1 VLLVALRMALG
12 LGYRPDEIYTVT
24 AAVRRCW
31 PLIAPSCCT
40 GARDPIL
47 VPEISQHEIQVAAG
61 LHGHR
66 ICCCSARSSIRE
78 GTRAGRDYD
87 IVVILKGPTRSIVV
101 REKTKVAGIWVNAAS
116 TEFRSA
122 PTFFAVASSRP
133 ISRIVDDKTAAIYE
147 LGLPWLQL
155 SPIGAY
161 EPREQARFSAGLV
174 DLMRRDGLY
183 KEDPRGVTVSEQV
196 LYQARISLPSS
207 VQTGTYTAETFAI
220 ARGRVV
226 ASAISRVEVKKLGF
240 ELLVA
245 RFAEENGFVYG
256 LLAVALS
263 VGMGFAA
270 GRFFA
275 LV

>member
-1 VLLVALRMALG
+1 MRALVALLC
-12 LGYRPDEIYTVT
+12 L
-24 AAVRRCW
+24 
-31 PLIAPSCCT
+31 LLLT

-47 VPEISQHEIQVAAG
+47 VPEISQHEIQVRQGFRGTELLLFGAI
-61 LHGHR
+61 LTP
-66 ICCCSARSSIRE
+66 E
-78 GTRAGRDYD
+78 GTRAGQDYD
-87 IVVILKGPTRSIVV
+87 IVVVLKGPTQSITL
-101 REKTKVAGIWVNAAS
+101 REKQRIAGIWINAES

-133 ISRIVDDKTAAIYE
+133 IGRIVDDKTAAIYE

-161 EPREQARFSAGLV
+161 DPKEQARFSAGLV
-174 DLMRRDGLY
+174 DLMKREGLY
-183 KEDPRGVTVSEQV
+183 KEDARGVRISEQV
-196 LYQARISLPSS
+196 LYQARIALPSS

-220 ARGRVV
+220 NRGRVV

-240 ELLVA
+240 ERAVA
-245 RFAEENGFVYG
+245 QFAEYNGLFYG

-263 VGMGFAA
+263 VAMGFMA
-270 GRFFA
+270 GRLFA

>member
-1 VLLVALRMALG
+1 MLCLLLL
-12 LGYRPDEIYTVT
+12 
-24 AAVRRCW
+24 
-31 PLIAPSCCT
+31 T

-47 VPEISQHEIQVAAG
+47 VPEISQHEIQVRQGFRGTELLLFGAI
-61 LHGHR
+61 LTP
-66 ICCCSARSSIRE
+66 E
-78 GTRAGRDYD
+78 GTRAGQDYD
-87 IVVILKGPTRSIVV
+87 IVVVLKGPTQSITL
-101 REKTKVAGIWVNAAS
+101 REKQRIAGIWINAES

-133 ISRIVDDKTAAIYE
+133 IGRIVDDKTAAIYE

-161 EPREQARFSAGLV
+161 DPKEQARFSAGLV
-174 DLMRRDGLY
+174 DLMKREGLY
-183 KEDPRGVTVSEQV
+183 KEDARGVRISEQV
-196 LYQARISLPSS
+196 LYQARIALPSS

-220 ARGRVV
+220 NRGRVV

-240 ELLVA
+240 ERAVA
-245 RFAEENGFVYG
+245 QFAEYNGLFYG

-263 VGMGFAA
+263 VAMGFMA
-270 GRFFA
+270 GRLFA